1 MNIIYHDIIITYNYN
16 IMPAYEPTDLTA
28 TAIEG
33 GNVILSWTAPTSP
46 PPSPPLPPSYYIQYK
61 IGGFGDWMLITTIP
75 VSTTTTYTVTNL
87 NTYPSV
93 NNSTIYCF
101 RVYVVNTVGSISTN
115 YYSNIAEA
123 MPFNNNLPTH
133 LWSRFTPYCDSS
145 ANNINPVNDEGA
157 SAYDMQRKAQV
168 LQYPVTGRLNFTKAQ
183 LWSMAAKNRLTRK
196 KAWAS
201 QNQEISYPNTTNAN
215 NYPGVGLKQVN
226 NTLTC
231 RNNPPAQICNSSTA
245 SNVPGKPMTLCLTLG
260 APFNNYRNP
269 KTFASGGTKWP
280 VYFSKNGEI
289 YIPT

>member
-1 MNIIYHDIIITYNYN
+1 MSG
-16 IMPAYEPTDLTA
+16 YEPTDLTA
-28 TAIEG
+28 TAIDG
-33 GNVILSWTAPTSP
+33 GNVNLSWTAPTSS
-46 PPSPPLPPSYYIQYK
+46 PSDLNYYIQYK
-61 IGGFGDWMLITTIP
+61 IGGFGDWILIATITFP
-75 VSTTTTYTVTNL
+75 TTTYSVTNL
-87 NTYPSV
+87 NKYPSV

-123 MPFNNNLPTH
+123 MPFNNSLPTH
-133 LWSRFTPYCDSS
+133 LWSRFTPYCDPS
-145 ANNINPVNDEGA
+145 ANNINNINPLNDEGT

-183 LWSMAAKNRLTRK
+183 LWSMAAKNKLTRK

-215 NYPGVGLKQVN
+215 NYQGVGLKQVN

-231 RNNPPAQICNSSTA
+231 RNNPPTKICNSSTA

-289 YIPT
+289 YVPT